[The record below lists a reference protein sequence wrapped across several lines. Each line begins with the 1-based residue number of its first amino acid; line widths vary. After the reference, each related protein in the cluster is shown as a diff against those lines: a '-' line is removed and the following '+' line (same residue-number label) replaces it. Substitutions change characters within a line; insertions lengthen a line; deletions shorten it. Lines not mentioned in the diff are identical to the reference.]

1 MNTNFVQGTTVVA
14 AGAGVTVQNV
24 TVISSTSL
32 TAQLVIAANATLG
45 PESIVA
51 TTGSQEAVAP
61 NGFTITSDPAVGVV
75 AYFTGN
81 NATVDAVSGLSGT
94 LVNGATY
101 APATSRTQG
110 LPDAEAFSLN
120 GTNSYVQA
128 ASGETAALSGAR
140 TLVAWVYP
148 NASTGLGMPI
158 LTGGSTSAAGDI
170 FGVSGTTGTCSAG
183 GQYQLYVDH
192 GGTCYV
198 SDISLAPDTWSL
210 VAVTFDGTNAV
221 FYINGVAS
229 VPVPAQMYNYG
240 LSTYEI
246 GGNSLGGTSTSP
258 SFNGLLSEVQLYGRA
273 LSPVE
278 IQGIYAP

>member
-1 MNTNFVQGTTVVA
+1 VT
-14 AGAGVTVQNV
+14 AGKGVTVQSV
-24 TVISSTSL
+24 TVNSATSL
-32 TAQLVIAANATLG
+32 TAQLVIAANAPLG

-51 TTGSQEAVAP
+51 TTGTQEAVAP
-61 NGFTITSDPAVGVV
+61 NDFTITSDPAAGIV

-81 NATVDAVSGLSGT
+81 NTTVDAVSNLSGT

-101 APATSRTQG
+101 ASAISRTQG
-110 LPDAEAFSLN
+110 LPDAQAFSLN

-128 ASGETAALSGAR
+128 ASGETATVSGAR

-148 NASTGLGMPI
+148 NSTTGLGMPI

-170 FGVSGTTGTCSAG
+170 FGISGTTGNCSSG

-198 SDISLAPDTWSL
+198 SDISLTPNTWSL
-210 VAVTFDGTNAV
+210 AAVTFDGANAV
-221 FYINGVAS
+221 LYINGVAS
-229 VPVPAQMYNYG
+229 VPVPAQLFSYG
-240 LSTYEI
+240 VSTYEI
-246 GGNSLGGTSTSP
+246 GGNTLGTSSGP
-258 SFNGLLSEVQLYGRA
+258 SFNGLLNEVQVYNRA
-273 LSPVE
+273 LTPAE